1 MNTLSS
7 LRGTKQCYG
16 RHCEELRG
24 TKQSNLLHIHVYVD
38 RWGLLRQARIDE
50 MIMIRKISI
59 KKLLTYL
66 ALTIA
71 AVTFIY
77 PFIWMI
83 GASLAP
89 EHELGKMTLWPVNP
103 GFQNF
108 KSMFEK
114 IPIGRSLINS
124 LLVAVLTTSLVLI
137 TGSFVGYALAKMQF
151 KGRQLIFYIIV
162 FTMSLPFQVT
172 LIPNYI
178 TIINLRLVD
187 TFFALIIPFAVSA
200 FAILMFRQAFQ
211 GLPQALIDAARLDGC
226 TETGIIFRIL
236 WPNIK
241 PTVVTVAILTFI
253 GSWNEVLWP
262 LIVVRNENL
271 MTMPQL
277 VTLFSVGGRADS
289 LLGVKIAAAVL
300 LALPV
305 MIAFLFFQKHFIQS
319 MASTGLKD

>member
-1 MNTLSS
+1 MKGS
-7 LRGTKQCYG
+7 LDIR
-16 RHCEELRG
+16 R
-24 TKQSNLLHIHVYVD
+24 
-38 RWGLLRQARIDE
+38 
-50 MIMIRKISI
+50 MI
-59 KKLLTYL
+59 TYL
-66 ALTIA
+66 ALGMA
-71 AVTFIY
+71 ALTFIY

-89 EHELGKMTLWPVNP
+89 LHEVGNMKFWPQHPTLS
-103 GFQNF
+103 NF
-108 KSMFEK
+108 ESMVGK
-114 IPIGRSLINS
+114 IPIGRSLVNS
-124 LLVAVLTTSLVLI
+124 LLVAILTTSLVLL
-137 TGSFVGYALAKMQF
+137 TGSTVGYALAKMQF
-151 KGRQLIFYIIV
+151 RGRQLIFYVIV
-162 FTMSLPFQVT
+162 FTMSLPFQIT

-178 TIINLRLVD
+178 TMVNLHLVD
-187 TFFALIIPFAVSA
+187 TYLALVIPFAVSA

-226 TETGIIFRIL
+226 SEWGVIFRIL

-241 PTVVTVAILTFI
+241 PTIITVAILTFI

-262 LIVVRNENL
+262 LIVIRNEQL

-277 VTLFSVGGRADS
+277 VTLFAVGGRADS
-289 LLGVKIAAAVL
+289 QLGVKIAAAVL

>member
-1 MNTLSS
+1 MKNFTITKFLLYASLTAAALS
-7 LRGTKQCYG
+7 
-16 RHCEELRG
+16 
-24 TKQSNLLHIHVYVD
+24 
-38 RWGLLRQARIDE
+38 
-50 MIMIRKISI
+50 
-59 KKLLTYL
+59 
-66 ALTIA
+66 
-71 AVTFIY
+71 FIY

-83 GASLAP
+83 GASFSSMN
-89 EHELGKMTLWPVNP
+89 ELGIMNLFPKNP
-103 GFQNF
+103 TWSNF
-108 KSMFEK
+108 VSMFEK
-114 IPIGRSLINS
+114 IPVGRALFNS
-124 LLVAVLTTSLVLI
+124 LFVAVLSTTLVLF
-137 TGSFVGYALAKMQF
+137 TGSTVGYALAKMKF
-151 KGRQLIFYIIV
+151 RGKNLIFFIIV

-178 TIINLRLVD
+178 TMVNLRWVD
-187 TFFALIIPFAVSA
+187 TFLALIVPFSVSA

-226 TETGIIFRIL
+226 NELEIIFRVL

-241 PTVVTVAILTFI
+241 PTIITIAILTFI

-289 LLGVKIAAAVL
+289 QLGVKIAAAVV

-305 MIAFLFFQKHFIQS
+305 MIAFVFFQKHFIQS

>member
-1 MNTLSS
+1 ML
-7 LRGTKQCYG
+7 
-16 RHCEELRG
+16 
-24 TKQSNLLHIHVYVD
+24 I
-38 RWGLLRQARIDE
+38 
-50 MIMIRKISI
+50 
-59 KKLLTYL
+59 YL
-66 ALTIA
+66 ALGLA
-71 AVTFIY
+71 AITFIY

-89 EHELGKMTLWPVNP
+89 LHEVGNLKFLPRHPTLN
-103 GFQNF
+103 NF
-108 KSMFEK
+108 KLMLEK
-114 IPIGRSLINS
+114 IPIGRSLLNS
-124 LLVAVLTTSLVLI
+124 LLVAVLTTSLVLL
-137 TGSFVGYALAKMQF
+137 TGSTVGYALAKMQF
-151 KGRQLIFYIIV
+151 RGRQLIFYVIV
-162 FTMSLPFQVT
+162 FTMSLPFQIT

-178 TIINLRLVD
+178 TMVNLHLVN
-187 TFFALIIPFAVSA
+187 TYLALVVPFAVSA

-226 TETGIIFRIL
+226 SELGIIFRIL

-241 PTVVTVAILTFI
+241 PTIITVAILTFI

-262 LIVVRNENL
+262 LIVIRNEQL

-277 VTLFSVGGRADS
+277 VTLFAVGGRADS
-289 LLGVKIAAAVL
+289 QLGVKIAAAVL

>member
-1 MNTLSS
+1 MK
-7 LRGTKQCYG
+7 KQF
-16 RHCEELRG
+16 
-24 TKQSNLLHIHVYVD
+24 
-38 RWGLLRQARIDE
+38 
-50 MIMIRKISI
+50 SI
-59 KKLLTYL
+59 KKIFIYV
-66 ALTIA
+66 ALIA
-71 AVTFIY
+71 GAVTFIY

-89 EHELGKMTLWPVNP
+89 LHEIGNMTLWPSHP
-103 GFQNF
+103 SLKNF
-108 KSMFEK
+108 KTMISK

-124 LLVAVLTTSLVLI
+124 LLVAVFTTSFVMI
-137 TGSFVGYALAKMQF
+137 TGSTVGYALAKMQF
-151 KGRQLIFYIIV
+151 KGRQLIFYVIV
-162 FTMSLPFQVT
+162 FTMSLPFQIT

-178 TIINLRLVD
+178 TMVNLHLVD

-226 TETGIIFRIL
+226 SEMGIIFRIL

-241 PTVVTVAILTFI
+241 PTLVTVAILSFI

-262 LIVVRNENL
+262 LIVIRNEQL

-277 VTLFSVGGRADS
+277 VTLFATGGRADS
-289 LLGVKIAAAVL
+289 QLGVKIAAAVL

>member
-1 MNTLSS
+1 MITKLSIQKI
-7 LRGTKQCYG
+7 L
-16 RHCEELRG
+16 
-24 TKQSNLLHIHVYVD
+24 VYV
-38 RWGLLRQARIDE
+38 
-50 MIMIRKISI
+50 
-59 KKLLTYL
+59 
-66 ALTIA
+66 ALTA
-71 AVTFIY
+71 AALTFIY

-89 EHELGKMTLWPVNP
+89 EHELGKMSLWPENP
-103 GFQNF
+103 GFGNF
-108 KSMFEK
+108 KAMLLK

-137 TGSFVGYALAKMQF
+137 TGSVVGYALAKMQF
-151 KGRQLIFYIIV
+151 KGRQFIFYVIV

-178 TIINLRLVD
+178 TMVNLQLVD

-226 TETGIIFRIL
+226 TELGIVFRIL

-241 PTVVTVAILTFI
+241 PTLVTVAILTFI

-262 LIVVRNENL
+262 LIVVRNEKL

-289 LLGVKIAAAVL
+289 QLGVKIAAAVL

-305 MIAFLFFQKHFIQS
+305 MIAFLFFQRHFIQS

>member
-1 MNTLSS
+1 
-7 LRGTKQCYG
+7 
-16 RHCEELRG
+16 
-24 TKQSNLLHIHVYVD
+24 
-38 RWGLLRQARIDE
+38 
-50 MIMIRKISI
+50 MIKNFSI
-59 KKLLTYL
+59 KKALVYL

-71 AVTFIY
+71 ALTFIY

-89 EHELGKMTLWPVNP
+89 EHELGRMTIWPENP
-103 GFQNF
+103 GFGNF
-108 KSMFEK
+108 KAMFAK
-114 IPIGRSLINS
+114 IPIGRSLLNS
-124 LLVAVLTTSLVLI
+124 LLVALLTTSLVLM
-137 TGSFVGYALAKMQF
+137 TGSLVGYALAKMQF
-151 KGRQLIFYIIV
+151 RGRQLIFYVIV

-211 GLPQALIDAARLDGC
+211 SLPQALIDAARLDGC

-241 PTVVTVAILTFI
+241 PTLVTVAILTFI

-262 LIVVRNENL
+262 LIVVRNEQL

-289 LLGVKIAAAVL
+289 QLGVKIAAAVL

-305 MIAFLFFQKHFIQS
+305 MIAFLFSQKHFIQS

>member
-1 MNTLSS
+1 MKGS
-7 LRGTKQCYG
+7 LDIR
-16 RHCEELRG
+16 
-24 TKQSNLLHIHVYVD
+24 
-38 RWGLLRQARIDE
+38 RI
-50 MIMIRKISI
+50 I
-59 KKLLTYL
+59 TYL
-66 ALTIA
+66 ALGMA
-71 AVTFIY
+71 ALTFIY

-89 EHELGKMTLWPVNP
+89 LHEVGNMKFWPQHPTLS
-103 GFQNF
+103 NF
-108 KSMFEK
+108 ESMVGK
-114 IPIGRSLINS
+114 IPIGRSLVNS
-124 LLVAVLTTSLVLI
+124 LLVAILTTSLVLL
-137 TGSFVGYALAKMQF
+137 TGSTVGYALAKMQF
-151 KGRQLIFYIIV
+151 RGRQLIFYVIV
-162 FTMSLPFQVT
+162 FTMSLPFQIT

-178 TIINLRLVD
+178 TMVNLHLVD
-187 TFFALIIPFAVSA
+187 TYLALVIPFAVSA

-226 TETGIIFRIL
+226 SEWGVIFRIL

-241 PTVVTVAILTFI
+241 PTIITVAILTFI

-262 LIVVRNENL
+262 LIVIRNEQL

-277 VTLFSVGGRADS
+277 VTLFAVGGRADS
-289 LLGVKIAAAVL
+289 QLGVKIAAAVL

>member
-1 MNTLSS
+1 MKKS
-7 LRGTKQCYG
+7 
-16 RHCEELRG
+16 
-24 TKQSNLLHIHVYVD
+24 
-38 RWGLLRQARIDE
+38 
-50 MIMIRKISI
+50 ISI
-59 KKLLTYL
+59 KKVLLYA
-66 ALTIA
+66 ALTA
-71 AVTFIY
+71 AALTFIY

-83 GASLAP
+83 GASFAP
-89 EHELGKMTLWPVNP
+89 MHEVGNMTMWPAHP
-103 GFQNF
+103 TWDNF
-108 KSMFEK
+108 KIMLAK
-114 IPIGRSLINS
+114 IPIGRSLLNS
-124 LLVAVLTTSLVLI
+124 LLVAVLTTSLVI
-137 TGSFVGYALAKMQF
+137 VTGSVVGYALAKMHF
-151 KGRQLIFYIIV
+151 KGKQFIFYVIV

-178 TIINLRLVD
+178 TMINLRMVD
-187 TFFALIIPFAVSA
+187 TYFALIIPFAVSA

-226 TETGIIFRIL
+226 NETGIIFRIL

-241 PTVVTVAILTFI
+241 PTIVTVAILSFI

-262 LIVVRNENL
+262 LIVVRNEKL

-277 VTLFSVGGRADS
+277 VTLFATGGRADS
-289 LLGVKIAAAVL
+289 QLGVKIAAAVF

>member
-1 MNTLSS
+1 M
-7 LRGTKQCYG
+7 KQ
-16 RHCEELRG
+16 
-24 TKQSNLLHIHVYVD
+24 
-38 RWGLLRQARIDE
+38 
-50 MIMIRKISI
+50 KISI
-59 KKLLTYL
+59 KKTLMYAALIL
-66 ALTIA
+66 AAL
-71 AVTFIY
+71 TFIY

-89 EHELGKMTLWPVNP
+89 LHEVGNMNLWPDHP
-103 GFQNF
+103 GFGNF

-124 LLVAVLTTSLVLI
+124 LLVAVFTTSLVMI
-137 TGSFVGYALAKMQF
+137 TGSTVGYALAKMQF

-162 FTMSLPFQVT
+162 FTMSLPFQIT

-178 TIINLRLVD
+178 TMVNLHLVD

-200 FAILMFRQAFQ
+200 FAILMFRQAFL

-226 TETGIIFRIL
+226 TEMGIIFRIL

-241 PTVVTVAILTFI
+241 PTLVTVAILSFI

-262 LIVVRNENL
+262 LIVIRNEQL

-277 VTLFSVGGRADS
+277 VTLFATGGRADS
-289 LLGVKIAAAVL
+289 QLGVKIAAAVL

-305 MIAFLFFQKHFIQS
+305 MISFLFFQKHFIQS

>member
-1 MNTLSS
+1 MNGSFNIKRIITYAALS
-7 LRGTKQCYG
+7 
-16 RHCEELRG
+16 
-24 TKQSNLLHIHVYVD
+24 
-38 RWGLLRQARIDE
+38 
-50 MIMIRKISI
+50 
-59 KKLLTYL
+59 L
-66 ALTIA
+66 AAL
-71 AVTFIY
+71 TFIY

-89 EHELGKMTLWPVNP
+89 LHEVGNMKFWPAHPTINN
-103 GFQNF
+103 FQL
-108 KSMFEK
+108 MIGK
-114 IPIGRSLINS
+114 IPIGRSLFNS
-124 LLVAVLTTSLVLI
+124 LLVALLTTSLVLL
-137 TGSFVGYALAKMQF
+137 TGSTVGYALAKLHF
-151 KGRQLIFYIIV
+151 RGRQLIFYIIV
-162 FTMSLPFQVT
+162 FTMSLPFQIT

-178 TIINLRLVD
+178 TMVNLRLVD
-187 TFFALIIPFAVSA
+187 TYMALVVPFAVSA

-226 TETGIIFRIL
+226 SELGVIFRIL

-241 PTVVTVAILTFI
+241 PTIITVAILTFI

-262 LIVVRNENL
+262 LIVIRNEQL

-277 VTLFSVGGRADS
+277 VTLFAVGGRADS
-289 LLGVKIAAAVL
+289 QLGVKIAAAVL

>member
-1 MNTLSS
+1 M
-7 LRGTKQCYG
+7 Q
-16 RHCEELRG
+16 
-24 TKQSNLLHIHVYVD
+24 
-38 RWGLLRQARIDE
+38 
-50 MIMIRKISI
+50 MKISI
-59 KKLLTYL
+59 SKVILYLVLL
-66 ALTIA
+66 IA
-71 AVTFIY
+71 AVSFIY
-77 PFIWMI
+77 PFIWML
-83 GASLAP
+83 GAAFAP
-89 EHELGKMTLWPVNP
+89 AHEIATMTLWPAHP
-103 GFQNF
+103 GWNNF
-108 KSMFEK
+108 KAMIEK

-124 LLVAVLTTSLVLI
+124 VLVASCTTALVLLS
-137 TGSFVGYALAKMQF
+137 GSTVGYALAKMHF

-162 FTMSLPFQVT
+162 FTMSLPFQIT

-178 TIINLRLVD
+178 TMVNLHLVD
-187 TFFALIIPFAVSA
+187 SFLALIIPFSVSA

-226 TETGIIFRIL
+226 SELGIIFRVL

-241 PTVVTVAILTFI
+241 PTLVTIAILTFI

-262 LIVVRNENL
+262 LIVIRNEQL

-277 VTLFSVGGRADS
+277 VTLFAVGGRADS
-289 LLGVKIAAAVL
+289 QLGVKIAAAVL